1 MTAKIF
7 VFHIW
12 LTGTV
17 TLLNSLT
24 EFQELFDEIAMKLV
38 EFFWQWNRGW
48 NGDGIG
54 SILTEFP
61 ESFVLGLFDIE
72 TGFTMHEIVI
82 EFLANGRKYS
92 CNWLPAG

>member
-1 MTAKIF
+1 MATNLLPRFVAHCNIMMTAKIF

-38 EFFWQWNRGW
+38 EFF
-48 NGDGIG
+48 
-54 SILTEFP
+54 
-61 ESFVLGLFDIE
+61 
-72 TGFTMHEIVI
+72 
-82 EFLANGRKYS
+82 
-92 CNWLPAG
+92 